1 MNQKSYGYETDRA
14 AALSSRQRAAAL
26 FFLYALVIALSP
38 HRALAQTSIDGGQ
51 MSVLTNLQSGST
63 YTLAASD
70 CGKLLSFSNA
80 VGVVVTIPQAG
91 SSGLHSGCWIDI
103 QVTGTGATFTATGST
118 IDGAPGFSLVTN
130 QGLRLVSNGTAYYT
144 ERGQGSGTG
153 SGGGGGAL
161 AIESGST
168 ALGTATALNVIGGAG
183 VICVPQVSAGVATLQ
198 CNADTSYLVSRVSL
212 QNATNPQLCT
222 SSSANGATY
231 TASCASALTA
241 YATLQTLFWFADV
254 ANAGATPTL
263 NIDTLGAKP
272 LVRYDGTALA
282 INDIKAGAL
291 YRIWYDGV
299 NVRVVEA
306 GFSPGSSGGS
316 AGATTTRGAFASRG
330 ACGTA
335 QSGNTFYS
343 TDIAHF
349 SQCNGTSWAD
359 YYQGQPVSLPASASF
374 TTLNGT
380 GATITTNG
388 ISTISALATAGTDII
403 GQEIA
408 VPQGTWTIVAWL
420 QPEDQGVSN
429 GLSPARL
436 LYVRDGSNKMVALYA
451 QTVAGSSNVIEWV
464 HISSPTAVVTS
475 AQGSSVAATGQFIPF
490 LRIQFDGTNFIY
502 SGCTTYN
509 AATATGANSYGG
521 GNCERFYFESAAAY
535 LSTPVAVGWGVDMHS
550 GSPGVATNAVTA
562 LHWQVTN

>member
-1 MNQKSYGYETDRA
+1 MIKKSYGYETDRA
-14 AALSSRQRAAAL
+14 AVLFSPHRAAAL
-26 FFLYALVIALSP
+26 FVLYALVSALSQ

-51 MSVLTNLQSGST
+51 MSVLTNLQSGAT
-63 YTLAASD
+63 YTVAASD

-103 QVTGTGATFTATGST
+103 QVTGTGATFTATGTT
-118 IDGAPGFSLVTN
+118 IDGAPSLSLVTN
-130 QGLRLVSNGTAYYT
+130 QGVRLVSNGTAYYT

-153 SGGGGGAL
+153 GGGGGGAL
-161 AIESGST
+161 AIESGSA
-168 ALGTATALNVIGGAG
+168 ALGTAATLNVIGGTG
-183 VICVPQVSAGVATLQ
+183 VLCVPQVSAGVATLQ
-198 CNADTSYLVSRVSL
+198 CNADTSYLASRVSL
-212 QNATNPQLCT
+212 QSATNPQLCA
-222 SSSANGATY
+222 SSSANGAAY
-231 TASCASALTA
+231 TASCASTLTA

-254 ANAGATPTL
+254 ANTSTAPTL
-263 NIDTLGAKP
+263 NIDTLAAKP

-282 INDIKAGAL
+282 IGDVKAGAL
-291 YRIWYDGV
+291 YRIWYDGA

-306 GFSPGSSGGS
+306 GFSPASSGGS
-316 AGATTTRGAFASRG
+316 ATTTRGAFASRG

-349 SQCNGTSWAD
+349 SQCNGSSWAD
-359 YYQGQPVSLPASASF
+359 YFQGQPVSLPGSASF

-388 ISTISALATAGTDII
+388 ISTISALATAATDII

-420 QPEDQGVSN
+420 LPEDQGVTNS
-429 GLSPARL
+429 LSPARL

-509 AATATGANSYGG
+509 AASAAGANNYGG
-521 GNCERFYFESAAAY
+521 GNCERFYFEPATAY
-535 LSTPVAVGWGVDMHS
+535 IGVPVAVGWGIDAHS
-550 GSPGVATNAVTA
+550 GSPGVMTNAVTA

>member
-1 MNQKSYGYETDRA
+1 MTKKSYGYETDRA
-14 AALSSRQRAAAL
+14 AVLFSPHRAAAL
-26 FFLYALVIALSP
+26 FVLYALVSALSQ
-38 HRALAQTSIDGGQ
+38 HRALAQSSSIDGGQ
-51 MSVLTNLQSGST
+51 MNVATNLQSGAT
-63 YTLAASD
+63 YTVAASD
-70 CGKLLSFSNA
+70 CGKLLSLSNA

-103 QVTGTGATFTATGST
+103 QVTGSGGTFTATGTT
-118 IDGAPGFSLVTN
+118 IDGAPSFSLVTN

-168 ALGTATALNVIGGAG
+168 ALGTATTLNVVGGTG
-183 VICVPQVSAGVATLQ
+183 VSCVPQVSAGVATLQ
-198 CNADTSYLVSRVSL
+198 CNADTSYLASRVSL
-212 QNATNPQLCT
+212 QSATNPQLCT

-231 TASCASALTA
+231 TASCATTLTA
-241 YATLQTLFWFADV
+241 YAALQTLFWFADV
-254 ANAGATPTL
+254 ANTSTTPTL
-263 NIDTLGAKP
+263 NIDTLGANP

-291 YRIWYDGV
+291 YRIWYDGA
-299 NVRVVEA
+299 NARVVEA
-306 GFSPGSSGGS
+306 GVTPVSSTGST
-316 AGATTTRGAFASRG
+316 ATSTRGLFASRG
-330 ACGTA
+330 ACGAT

-343 TDIAHF
+343 IDIAHF
-349 SQCNGTSWAD
+349 SQCNGSSWAD
-359 YYQGQPVSLPASASF
+359 YYQGQPVSLPGSASF

-388 ISTISALATAGTDII
+388 ISTISALATSATDII

-420 QPEDQGVSN
+420 EPEDQGVTN

-509 AATATGANSYGG
+509 AATAAGTNNYGG
-521 GNCERFYFESAAAY
+521 GNCERFYFEPAASY
-535 LSTPVAVGWGVDMHS
+535 LSTPVAVGWGIDAHS
-550 GSPGVATNAVTA
+550 GSPGVTTNAVTA